1 MSAIHKKRF
10 VDKFSEPTS
19 LNELGHLLVRHLNDH
34 KKWNTNS
41 TTNNDKVA
49 GLYWEL
55 DSRKIGAAP
64 TFLRK
69 VGASHYAPIGK
80 STNFWNADRYPAWA
94 GRLWLRMKSQGDFW
108 ISDLFDDSCTY
119 IGTGGGGDYNS
130 PWTAVYEK
138 WHAIYKQN
146 NYKKKPDYP
155 EPHLYSWSYTIWQ
168 EDWPLIQKNFEE
180 NFVFHKLAG
189 ESTKSVKHIFH
200 WQDPKL
206 HKLDSEWLK
215 NG

>member
-1 MSAIHKKRF
+1 MSVIHKKRL

-19 LNELGHLLVRHLNDH
+19 LNELGHLLVRHLNNH
-34 KKWNTNS
+34 KKWNKKR

-49 GLYWEL
+49 GLCWEL
-55 DSRKIGAAP
+55 YS
-64 TFLRK
+64 RK

-80 STNFWNADRYPAWA
+80 STNFWNADRYPAWT

-108 ISDLFDDSCTY
+108 VSDLFDDSCTY
-119 IGTGGGGDYNS
+119 IGTGGGGDYDS

-138 WHAIYKQN
+138 WHTIHKQN
-146 NYKKKPDYP
+146 NYNKKPDYP
-155 EPHLYSWSYTIWQ
+155 EPRLYSWSYTIWQ

-180 NFVFHKLAG
+180 EFVFHKLAG
-189 ESTKSVKHIFH
+189 ETKKSVKHVFH

-206 HKLDSEWLK
+206 DKLDSEWLK